1 MVDVVHVFDKCT
13 GILTGALYTYPCTTY
28 QSEVDELWSWDPIT
42 YTWTF
47 VNLTIHAPLA
57 REQHASAV
65 VNGDLYI
72 FGGKAREFPSSADTV
87 FNDIWKLEVRMHKI
101 FTVTH

>member
-1 MVDVVHVFDKCT
+1 M
-13 GILTGALYTYPCTTY
+13 
-28 QSEVDELWSWDPIT
+28 S

-47 VNLTIHAPLA
+47 VNLTIHAPFA

-65 VNGDLYI
+65 VNGDLYV

-87 FNDIWKLEVRMHKI
+87 FNDIWKLEVHTYIIYLIHTYIDRYMYTYIHAYI
-101 FTVTH
+101 HT